1 MMLSTEAPRYPN
13 PQSFADLVV
22 FIFRKYQNELF
33 VTRVWASWN
42 GVDPDSICQS
52 YCGDGCNLYVVIRGY

>member
-1 MMLSTEAPRYPN
+1 MMLSTEAPRYSY

-22 FIFRKYQNELF
+22 FIFRKYQNEIF
-33 VTRVWASWN
+33 VIRVWSWN

-52 YCGDGCNLYVVIRGY
+52 YGYNLYVVVRGH